1 MLWTFSTEEMAT
13 MLGHH
18 GPKFVHEEPANLQV
32 HVGLQLVCE
41 RLKAIPYDM
50 LPSAL

>member
-1 MLWTFSTEEMAT
+1 MQWSSSTKEMAT

-32 HVGLQLVCE
+32 GLQLVCE
-41 RLKAIPYDM
+41 RLKAIPYDL
-50 LPSAL
+50 LPSTF